1 MSATEIADLC
11 EALPQDKQEEVADF
25 ARFLLARQQDQHWEA
40 IIADPQPRPRLEAL
54 LRESATEADVSLDLK
69 RL

>member
-25 ARFLLARQQDQHWEA
+25 ARFLLARQQDERWEA
-40 IIADPQPRPRLEAL
+40 SIADPKPRPRLDAF
-54 LRESATEADVSLDLK
+54 LRESATEANESLDLK